1 MHADRPVSRRRLL
14 RFTAGTAAGASL
26 AALLAACGGSG
37 AATDPPKPT
46 ATLAP
51 PISNT
56 PAPVAT
62 ASTTSAPSLAT
73 SAPTGATALPASG
86 KAIEITTASFY
97 AGETHP
103 YNVLVKQYND
113 KQRGVKVTYQVE
125 ADYPTVVQKLQA
137 SLAAGKPISVVTIPW
152 NYRLYAA
159 AALSLVPVDD
169 LGVGDAKEIS
179 ARYKP
184 EVLASAQVDGKT
196 LGLPFATSL
205 PVVFLNNEI
214 VGAAG
219 LDVKTAPKTWDEMQ
233 RWAKTIKAQTG
244 KNPYAGYANSWIA
257 QAFIESA
264 GGRILDEKGKPV
276 MDTPDAVAGI
286 ATWRT
291 FFENGLSQWTTYNEA
306 VAGFTAG
313 NTALMV
319 ESIYNLSNYQKN
331 AKFAFTTAPYPTFG
345 GKTPRL
351 PVGGNFLAIFAKDKD
366 QRKAAWDF
374 LSFMTADEAM
384 KTWVTSGYLSP
395 TNAKVDVTPG
405 QEAAYA
411 ELGFAVPW
419 QAWPGN
425 RGVEAEKSFTDWV
438 TKGVSGETA
447 AQDAMAK
454 AKADIAPLLV

>member
-1 MHADRPVSRRRLL
+1 MHPSHSLSRRLL
-14 RFTAGTAAGASL
+14 LRFAAGA
-26 AALLAACGGSG
+26 AAGTTLTAVLSACGSS
-37 AATDPPKPT
+37 AATDIPKPAATLPPPIGNTSVPATAATVAPTTVAIATT
-46 ATLAP
+46 AT
-51 PISNT
+51 T
-56 PAPVAT
+56 V
-62 ASTTSAPSLAT
+62 
-73 SAPTGATALPASG
+73 PTNS
-86 KAIEITTASFY
+86 KAVEITTTSFY

-113 KQRGVKVTYQVE
+113 KQRGVKVTHQVE

-137 SLAAGKPISVVTIPW
+137 GLAAGKPISVVTIPW

-159 AALSLVPVDD
+159 TALGLVPVDE
-169 LGVGDAKEIS
+169 LGIGDAKDIY

-184 EVLASAQVDGKT
+184 EVLSSAQVDGKT

-205 PVVFLNNEI
+205 PVAFMNNDI
-214 VGAAG
+214 IAAAG
-219 LDVKTAPKTWDEMQ
+219 LDVKNPPKMWDEMKSWVQ
-233 RWAKTIKAQTG
+233 TIKAKTG

-257 QAFIESA
+257 QTFIESA
-264 GGRILDEKGKPV
+264 GGRVLDDKYKPV
-276 MDTPDAVAGI
+276 MDDPNAVAGLNV
-286 ATWRT
+286 WRSM
-291 FFENGLSQWTTYNEA
+291 FENSLSQWTTYSEA

-313 NTALMV
+313 NTGLMV

-331 AKFAFTTAPYPTFG
+331 AKFAFTTVPYPAFS

-374 LSFMTADEAM
+374 LSFMTSDEAM

-438 TKGVSGETA
+438 TKGVSGETT
-447 AQDAMAK
+447 AQEAMAK
-454 AKADIAPLLV
+454 AKADIAPLLP

>member
-1 MHADRPVSRRRLL
+1 MPLTCPGQYAAAPFSLGLPPQRAARSLPPAAAVRLIKAYNEKQSAVKVVPQIETDY
-14 RFTAGTAAGASL
+14 TAILQKVQAGLAAGNPPTVGTVAWNLKLFAASALNLVPMEEIGGETLKDVLGRFRPEFL
-26 AALLAACGGSG
+26 ASAHVGGKTIG
-37 AATDPPKPT
+37 LPY
-46 ATLAP
+46 
-51 PISNT
+51 
-56 PAPVAT
+56 
-62 ASTTSAPSLAT
+62 AT
-73 SAPTGATALPASG
+73 SNPVTYINTD
-86 KAIEITTASFY
+86 ITTA
-97 AGETHP
+97 
-103 YNVLVKQYND
+103 
-113 KQRGVKVTYQVE
+113 
-125 ADYPTVVQKLQA
+125 
-137 SLAAGKPISVVTIPW
+137 
-152 NYRLYAA
+152 
-159 AALSLVPVDD
+159 
-169 LGVGDAKEIS
+169 
-179 ARYKP
+179 
-184 EVLASAQVDGKT
+184 
-196 LGLPFATSL
+196 
-205 PVVFLNNEI
+205 
-214 VGAAG
+214 G
-219 LDVKTAPKTWDEMQ
+219 LDATNPPKTWDEMQ
-233 RWAKTIKAQTG
+233 QWAKTIKAQTG
-244 KNPYAGYANSWIA
+244 KNPYAGYANPWIA

-291 FFENGLSQWTTYNEA
+291 FFEGGLSQWTTYNEA

-331 AKFAFTTAPYPTFG
+331 AKFAFTTAPYPAFG

-374 LSFMTADEAM
+374 LSFMTSDEAM

-438 TKGVSGETA
+438 TKGVSGEAA
-447 AQDAMAK
+447 AQDAMIK
-454 AKADIAPLLV
+454 AKADIAPLLT